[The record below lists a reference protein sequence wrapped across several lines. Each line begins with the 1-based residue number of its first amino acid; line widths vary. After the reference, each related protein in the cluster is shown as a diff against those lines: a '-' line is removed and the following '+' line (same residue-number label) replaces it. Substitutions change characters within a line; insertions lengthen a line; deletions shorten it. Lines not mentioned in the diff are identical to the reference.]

1 MREKLLALAALVLLA
16 AALSIHPVER
26 GPRASTVSVYAV
38 PVRLSSDAAP
48 VAVIDVYPVS
58 RYTGA
63 GVRVAVVDTGVDYTH
78 PDLAHAVEVL
88 VSFTVKSRGRP
99 LVFIVGVNGTLADAR
114 GLDELY
120 RISTGSYAWL
130 DENGHGTHVAGLIA
144 GSGAA
149 SGGRY
154 RGVAPGARLW
164 VVKVLGRDGSGS
176 LEDLLAALEWLADK
190 PVDVVNLALG
200 FRDESLARLVKTRV
214 DALAARGK
222 IVVAA
227 AGNDGVI
234 GAVNFPARLP
244 SVYAVAAVDRDG
256 RLAPF
261 SSLGTP
267 TDMKPDFAA
276 LGVAVV
282 STVPTYGSRV
292 APGRTTYA
300 ALSGTSMACAVAS
313 GLMAL
318 WVEAV
323 GREAAPR
330 AAAAAVLAGSP
341 ILPKTLSVGYGYLMP
356 P

>member
-1 MREKLLALAALVLLA
+1 MRCILTLILSAILAA
-16 AALSIHPVER
+16 AALSITPPLARRGVE
-26 GPRASTVSVYAV
+26 VYAV
-38 PVRLSSDAAP
+38 PVRPAAAGEA
-48 VAVIDVYPVS
+48 VAVADVYPVS

-78 PDLAHAVEVL
+78 PDLAGAVEVL
-88 VSFTVKSRGRP
+88 ASFTVRSSGGRP
-99 LVFIVGVNGTLADAR
+99 LVFIVGVNGSLADAR
-114 GLDELY
+114 SVDELVKMQV
-120 RISTGSYAWL
+120 GAYAWL
-130 DENGHGTHVAGLIA
+130 DEHGHGTHVAGLIA

-154 RGVAPGARLW
+154 RGVAPGVKLW
-164 VVKVLGRDGSGS
+164 VVKVLDSSGSGS
-176 LEDLLAALEWLADK
+176 IEALAAALDWLADK

-200 FRDESLARLVKTRV
+200 FRDEQAVRLIRKQVE
-214 DALAARGK
+214 ALVSRGK

-227 AGNDGVI
+227 AGNDGVV
-234 GAVNFPARLP
+234 GAVNYPARLP
-244 SVYAVAAVDRDG
+244 GVYAIAAVDRSG

-267 TDMKPDFAA
+267 ADMKPDFAA

-292 APGRTTYA
+292 APGSKYA

-318 WVEAV
+318 WVEAA
-323 GREAAPR
+323 GRDAAA
-330 AAAAAVLAGSP
+330 AAAAAVIAGNP
-341 ILPKTLSVGYGYLMP
+341 LIPKSLSVGYGYLVP
-356 P
+356 PP